1 MYNFAFEPVATCLS
15 LCRTS
20 HVPLVVEYEDD
31 AKISLDGENRL
42 HKYKGECAI
51 GCLQKYIGGAVVVT
65 EQLSSHLR
73 SPNVLVLP
81 GLVEDVQEGLPSRSA
96 SRRPIIVYSGGM
108 NYLKGPDI
116 LLDAL
121 QYIQQ
126 EIEVHFFG
134 GGPMLDVL
142 REQAERVP
150 KHSVNIHGRVP
161 ESVLQAYL
169 SQASVFVNP
178 HRMALGHGKSLFPF
192 KVFEYLAAARPVVT
206 SQISEVSPAM
216 EGGLVRYN
224 EDSPEALAEALN
236 LCLSTYS
243 KWSAQALLAAAE
255 VKSQYS
261 VSAVAERIE
270 KVLLA
275 A

>member
-1 MYNFAFEPVATCLS
+1 
-15 LCRTS
+15 
-20 HVPLVVEYEDD
+20 
-31 AKISLDGENRL
+31 
-42 HKYKGECAI
+42 
-51 GCLQKYIGGAVVVT
+51 
-65 EQLSSHLR
+65 
-73 SPNVLVLP
+73 
-81 GLVEDVQEGLPSRSA
+81 
-96 SRRPIIVYSGGM
+96 
-108 NYLKGPDI
+108 
-116 LLDAL
+116 
-121 QYIQQ
+121 
-126 EIEVHFFG
+126 
-134 GGPMLDVL
+134 
-142 REQAERVP
+142 
-150 KHSVNIHGRVP
+150 
-161 ESVLQAYL
+161 
-169 SQASVFVNP
+169 
-178 HRMALGHGKSLFPF
+178 MALGHGKSLFPF